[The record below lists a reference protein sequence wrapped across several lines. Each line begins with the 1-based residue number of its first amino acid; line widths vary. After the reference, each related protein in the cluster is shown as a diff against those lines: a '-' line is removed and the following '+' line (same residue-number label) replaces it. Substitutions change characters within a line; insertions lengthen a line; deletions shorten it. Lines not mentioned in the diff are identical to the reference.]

1 MIHIIMMPGT
11 RLSQAFSKKVLG
23 NLLSKD
29 KARLFTKTTLEQK
42 KRKQSGPSVALA
54 SFAGV
59 LEVVT
64 PRSRDQLL
72 RGLLPATD
80 SRHGP
85 SIRGGERIT
94 SSRIEFEH
102 P

>member
-1 MIHIIMMPGT
+1 MMPGT

-29 KARLFTKTTLEQK
+29 KARLFTITTLEQNK
-42 KRKQSGPSVALA
+42 GTQSGPSAALA
-54 SFAGV
+54 SFASV
-59 LEVVT
+59 LKAET

-72 RGLLPATD
+72 RGLLSATD
-80 SRHGP
+80 SGHGP
-85 SIRGGERIT
+85 SIRDGERIT
-94 SSRIEFEH
+94 SSWIEFEH